1 MSHRR
6 KHLEFLKKT
15 AVSAA
20 RGGDFRRALELWE
33 DGLGLARAWKDR
45 EYEDLFACNQAT
57 TLIEMS
63 RFDFDLTSI
72 KSIIL
77 RNPSSANGALATYV
91 CALTH
96 EARGEYERAA
106 SYARSSL
113 HRARELAHS
122 DLTAGSLNL
131 LADLE
136 LKEGHFVEA
145 LPLFEESLARL
156 RSSGEPEGTLAGIAL
171 DNIGYCHIAL
181 DRVELGAG
189 FVSRALEVLEASGA
203 RHETDYPCLDLCFA
217 SLKRE
222 DPEEAGRW
230 GAKALS
236 LGEEFRREDVVKNA
250 HYLLAEA
257 CAELGQDEEAERHYD
272 ALARYYPDFPALKN
286 YLRQISLVEMIN
298 LRA

>member
-20 RGGDFRRALELWE
+20 RSGDFLRALEIWE
-33 DGLGLARAWKDR
+33 DGLGLARGWKDR
-45 EYEDLFACNQAT
+45 EFEDLFACNQAT
-57 TLIEMS
+57 TLIEMD
-63 RFDFDLTSI
+63 RFDFDLSSI

-77 RNPSSANGALATYV
+77 RNPSSNNGALATYV

-106 SYARSSL
+106 SYARTSL

-122 DLTAGSLNL
+122 ELTAGSLNL

-156 RSSGEPEGTLAGIAL
+156 RAEGDPDARLAGIAM
-171 DNIGYCHIAL
+171 DNIGYCHISL
-181 DRVELGAG
+181 DRVELGVG
-189 FVSRALEVLEASGA
+189 FVTKALELLEGTGA
-203 RHETDYPCLDLCFA
+203 RHDTDYPCLDLCFA
-217 SLKRE
+217 NLKRAE
-222 DPEEAGRW
+222 LEEAEIW
-230 GAKALS
+230 GDRALK
-236 LGEEFRREDVVKNA
+236 LGEEFHRDDVVKNA

-257 CAELGQDEEAERHYD
+257 CAEAGRVEEADTHYD
-272 ALARYYPDFPALKN
+272 ALSNYYPEFPALKN

>member
-6 KHLEFLKKT
+6 KHLEFLKRT

-20 RGGDFRRALELWE
+20 QAGDFRRALEIWE
-33 DGLGLARAWKDR
+33 DGLGLARGWKDR
-45 EYEDLFACNQAT
+45 EFEDLFACNQAT

-63 RFDFDLTSI
+63 RFDFDLSSI

-106 SYARSSL
+106 SYARTSL
-113 HRARELAHS
+113 HRARELAHAE
-122 DLTAGSLNL
+122 LTAGSLNL

-136 LKEGHFVEA
+136 LKEGHFIQA

-156 RSSGEPEGTLAGIAL
+156 SARGEPEGRLAGIAM

-181 DRVELGAG
+181 ERVELGVG
-189 FVSRALEVLEASGA
+189 FVTRALGVLESSGA

-217 SLKRE
+217 NLKRT
-222 DPEEAGRW
+222 DLEAAEQW
-230 GAKALS
+230 GERALR
-236 LGEEFRREDVVKNA
+236 LGEEFHREDVVKNA
-250 HYLLAEA
+250 HYLLAET
-257 CAELGQDEEAERHYD
+257 CAEAGRDEEADAHYD
-272 ALARYYPDFPALKN
+272 ALANYYPEFPALKN